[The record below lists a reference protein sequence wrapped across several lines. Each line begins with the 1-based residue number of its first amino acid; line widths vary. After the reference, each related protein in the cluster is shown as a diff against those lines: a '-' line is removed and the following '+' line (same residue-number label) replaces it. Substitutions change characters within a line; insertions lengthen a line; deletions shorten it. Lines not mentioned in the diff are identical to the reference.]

1 VVVVNFPET
10 NTKSNL
16 SNRVGIPIILI
27 VISLLN
33 FSYSSEKLNSSL
45 QTGKYIKSVFTNP
58 TPKIDGVVDEC
69 WLKAQANSSFLQ
81 REPNQGK
88 KATTET
94 RFYVLHDNDHLY
106 LLFIMLEPNPEKIP
120 ARLVERDYQFYPDD
134 SINFYLDTFND
145 QQRAYYF
152 CTNPLGVE
160 QDALVSENG
169 TRVEMSWDCI
179 YEVSAKKNKFGWIA
193 EFAIPFKSL
202 RFNGSKENQ
211 VWGFNTWRVRKE
223 NREVSF
229 WSLVD
234 QNYDPF
240 RLDKGGKVIIES
252 NIHSGNHISL
262 LPYTTSRYFEVPN
275 QDGEFEAKGGLDA
288 QYGLTSDLTV
298 NLTLNPDFG
307 QVEIDEEQINLDKR
321 LELSLD
327 EKRPFF
333 LENANLFQL
342 PINTFYSRRIG
353 AVSDIKGGLKL
364 TGKAGPYSLG
374 YLGALTG
381 DWENNGLGDPDNQIP
396 DELFNVLRVQRDV
409 LGSSNVGLMLTDL
422 EENMGSEKNNYGFS
436 RSASMDYNLF
446 LGPYQYLIG
455 QVVGSSFEAPQSDNE
470 TNGYAAR
477 ATLGHYDQRYWF
489 YVDGLYYDRDFDV
502 SGTGYFP
509 KSAPY
514 KGRRELGAYLEMHPF
529 LNGRFLRSW
538 GISSFPSINK
548 DTDERKPG
556 FGVQNRLWFEFPDQS
571 TITFSVTHYRDV
583 ESDFLSSGYN
593 YRDPSE
599 LRYYGRDLGFQVSTD
614 VGKPISGTVEL
625 NYYSQYY
632 FQTHTTGFTRGI
644 NTSLLVKPFSN
655 WFFELHFE
663 NRQFLDKDNE
673 FIPIKQIGQNDIR
686 LFTFRSRY
694 LFTKDIFSRAFVQF
708 MNGAESVSAE
718 LLSSGDYALAYTV
731 FDRLSANM
739 LLGWRYNPG
748 STIYLAYTEEWDN
761 MGVSDLTSRNRILFF
776 KFSYLWSL

>member
-1 VVVVNFPET
+1 MVVVSFRKAFIIRSHP
-10 NTKSNL
+10 NTF
-16 SNRVGIPIILI
+16 GIGAIIV
-27 VISLLN
+27 VISLVS
-33 FSYSSEKLNSSL
+33 FSYASDKSNSL
-45 QTGKYIKSVFTNP
+45 PQTGKYIKSVYTNP
-58 TPKIDGVVDEC
+58 RPRIDGVVDEC
-69 WLKAQANSSFLQ
+69 WLKAQAHSDFLQ
-81 REPNQGK
+81 REPKQGE

-94 RFYVLHDNDHLY
+94 RFYVLNDHDHLY
-106 LLFIMLEPNPEKIP
+106 LLFIMLDPHSDKIP

-152 CTNPLGVE
+152 STNPLGVE

-169 TRVEMSWDCI
+169 THVELSWDCL
-179 YEVSAKKNKFGWIA
+179 YEVSAKRNKFGWIA

-202 RFNGSKENQ
+202 RFNGSEKEQ

-240 RLDKGGKVIIES
+240 RLDKGGKLIIES
-252 NIHSGNHISL
+252 SVHSGNHVGL
-262 LPYTTSRYFEVPN
+262 LPYTTSRYFETPN

-288 QYGLTSDLTV
+288 QYGLTSDLTM

-374 YLGALTG
+374 YVGALTG
-381 DWENNGLGDPDNQIP
+381 DWQNNGLGDPDNATT
-396 DELFNVLRVQRDV
+396 DELFNILRIQRDV
-409 LGSSNVGLMLTDL
+409 LGSSNVGMMFTDL
-422 EENMGSEKNNYGFS
+422 EENMGSELGNYGFS

-446 LGPYQYLIG
+446 LGPYQYLVG
-455 QVVGSSFEAPQSDNE
+455 QVVGSSVEAPQSDDE
-470 TNGYAAR
+470 THGYAAR
-477 ATLGHYDQRYWF
+477 ATLGHYDERYWF
-489 YVDGLYYDRDFDV
+489 YVDGLYYDSDFDV
-502 SGTGYFP
+502 NGTGFFP
-509 KSAPY
+509 KLAPY
-514 KGRRELGAYLEMHPF
+514 KGNRQLGVYLEMHPF
-529 LNGRFLRSW
+529 VNKPFLRSW
-538 GISSFPSINK
+538 GVSSSSSINK
-548 DTDERKPG
+548 DTDESKAG
-556 FGVQNRLWFEFPDQS
+556 YGVQNKLWFEFPDQS
-571 TITFSVTHYRDV
+571 RITFGFTNYRDV
-583 ESDFLSSGYN
+583 ESDFLGFRPEYRYN
-593 YRDPSE
+593 
-599 LRYYGRDLGFQVSTD
+599 GRDLELEISTD
-614 VGKPISGTVEL
+614 IGKPLSGTL
-625 NYYSQYY
+625 ALSYTNQYY
-632 FQTHTTGFTRGI
+632 FQTHTAGYSRGI
-644 NTSLLVKPFSN
+644 DASLLVKPLSN
-655 WFFELHFE
+655 WFFQLHFE
-663 NRQFLDKDNE
+663 NRQFLDKENE
-673 FIPIKQIGQNDIR
+673 FVPIRQIGQNDIR

-708 MNGAESVSAE
+708 TNGAESVGAE
-718 LLSSGDYALAYTV
+718 FLPGGGFALVYSV

-748 STIYLAYTEEWDN
+748 STIYLAYTEEWDK
-761 MGVSDLTSRNRILFF
+761 MGVSDLTSRNRILFL
-776 KFSYLWSL
+776 KVSYLWSF